1 MLESPID
8 VAAALAWAG
17 SELGSPVVSSGTLD
31 GGMTSTMLALRHGD
45 GTESVLRLM
54 TAEPWRTH
62 GAELT
67 ARERDAQLAV
77 AATPVPAPTS
87 LALDAEGVVA
97 GAAAHLM
104 SRLPGA
110 PLREVDDAAVLAMAD
125 LLATIHAQHPQQPFR
140 TFQSWAWPAKW
151 VVPTWSRHPES
162 WRRAFA
168 VLAGPAPAY
177 EPTFLHRDFGHR
189 NLLWS
194 DGAISGVVDWV
205 ETSWGPA
212 DLAVAHCATA
222 LALLHGAAE
231 GMTFADR
238 HTAAGGS
245 TAEDPGDHLYWRL
258 LDALAYAPDAE
269 KLAVPWRELGR
280 TDLTPPV
287 LAGRL
292 EEYVLALLERY
303 G

>member
-1 MLESPID
+1 MLESPVD
-8 VAAALAWAG
+8 VAAALVWAG
-17 SELGSPVVSSGTLD
+17 SELGSPVVSSEALD
-31 GGMTSTMLALRHGD
+31 GGMTSTMLALRHDD
-45 GTESVLRLM
+45 GTDSVLRLM

-67 ARERDAQLAV
+67 ARERDAQLAMD
-77 AATPVPAPTS
+77 ATPVPAPTS

-110 PLREVDDAAVLAMAD
+110 PLLEVDDAAVLAMAD

-162 WRRAFA
+162 WRRAFT

-194 DGAISGVVDWV
+194 DGAVSGVVDWV
-205 ETSWGPA
+205 ETSTGPAWLDAAHAASNLAVVHGAGRARAFLDAYDAMAAGPA
-212 DLAVAHCATA
+212 DPYWLVMDAVGYLPPPGKAPMF
-222 LALLHGAAE
+222 GRAE
-231 GMTFADR
+231 Q
-238 HTAAGGS
+238 
-245 TAEDPGDHLYWRL
+245 
-258 LDALAYAPDAE
+258 
-269 KLAVPWRELGR
+269 
-280 TDLTPPV
+280 
-287 LAGRL
+287 
-292 EEYVLALLERY
+292 LERLDDWLHHLV
-303 G
+303 GGGLPARA